1 MVSDVSIF
9 RKFFCQLCE
18 TLLRLRYTYEGKFY
32 HRLLTLCFSRV
43 PSQFSCFPKF
53 YCSEI
58 LFLHSGF
65 IASWCSHD
73 LISSVRAFQLSFF
86 LVPRRS
92 SMLYQINFSRLR
104 MENFLIMECNTIL
117 AYTSFPF
124 AKVLRSA
131 VSPLCLDL
139 LINKNLKVIDD
150 SVHFGVFSSLSIF
163 FQF

>member
-1 MVSDVSIF
+1 MMFQFFGS
-9 RKFFCQLCE
+9 FFCQLCE

-32 HRLLTLCFSRV
+32 HQLLTLCFSRV

-58 LFLHSGF
+58 LFSHSGF

-104 MENFLIMECNTIL
+104 MENFLITECTLFLHTL
-117 AYTSFPF
+117 AFL
-124 AKVLRSA
+124 LRKFCEAQSR
-131 VSPLCLDL
+131 LC
-139 LINKNLKVIDD
+139 V
-150 SVHFGVFSSLSIF
+150 
-163 FQF
+163 